1 MSWFCIPFKNIVI
14 LYDIFI
20 RKKRYLSHKPSHDL
34 LSFLLKTKKAKLC
47 NLTLLGLL
55 SVLPSNSKYKNK
67 IENPE
72 K

>member
-1 MSWFCIPFKNIVI
+1 MSWFYIPFKNIVI

-20 RKKRYLSHKPSHDL
+20 RKKHLSHKPSHDL
-34 LSFLLKTKKAKLC
+34 LSFLLKKRQNYATSHS
-47 NLTLLGLL
+47 TGFVP
-55 SVLPSNSKYKNK
+55 VLPSDSKYKNK

>member
-1 MSWFCIPFKNIVI
+1 M
-14 LYDIFI
+14 IFLSE
-20 RKKRYLSHKPSHDL
+20 KKASFSQGFPWPSL
-34 LSFLLKTKKAKLC
+34 FPLEKKKKAKLC

-55 SVLPSNSKYKNK
+55 SVLPSDSKYKNK